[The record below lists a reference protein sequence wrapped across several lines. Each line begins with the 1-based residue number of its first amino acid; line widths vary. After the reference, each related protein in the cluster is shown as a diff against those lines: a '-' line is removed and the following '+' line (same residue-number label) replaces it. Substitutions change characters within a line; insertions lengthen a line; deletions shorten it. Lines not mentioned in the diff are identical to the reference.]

1 MCHHEN
7 VGLKLDLLR
16 DVKCLDSY
24 FVYLKQLLSLEVAQM
39 RSLQQGAREGVLAS
53 NAGGQK
59 FCYLLSDI
67 FIRAEHASTAIA
79 GSSLEQ
85 LLRFLD
91 PAHDATGADCIT
103 LLIDASRPAYGTC
116 VGYGC
121 SIREIALRMPNS
133 MKPRPKVY
141 GANTAP
147 YRMPLHAL
155 AARATVM
162 YPWHRSNARGC
173 AAEYH
178 FRRLLRELTYDDGQ
192 QTSYEHRMAL
202 LQLIYATFIPTQT
215 TTQSCFPG
223 AGRYGHMVF
232 GLLLGCDYD
241 ELLRLGDET
250 WLEPVFYKS
259 APPISNDS
267 LSYKQD
273 SPHER
278 GYHVVRASRLYERL
292 LRMEAFFEAQCAKPF
307 ELRSPLWSG
316 THWLKRNVRF
326 TDGVRM
332 RRTESGVLVDVFGAS
347 SNAVAHIYEVNKY
360 SWKGYLHLHIS
371 ITNNT

>member
-1 MCHHEN
+1 
-7 VGLKLDLLR
+7 
-16 DVKCLDSY
+16 
-24 FVYLKQLLSLEVAQM
+24 M

-53 NAGGQK
+53 DAGGQK

-178 FRRLLRELTYDDGQ
+178 FRCCA
-192 QTSYEHRMAL
+192 SS
-202 LQLIYATFIPTQT
+202 PT
-215 TTQSCFPG
+215 TTANKRPTSTEWRCCSSSTRRSSRRKRRRSRAFRARGATGTWCSACCLGATTTNSSALAMRRGWSPSSTSPRRQSRTTVCPTSRTRPTS
-223 AGRYGHMVF
+223 AAITWCARR
-232 GLLLGCDYD
+232 GCTSGCCVW
-241 ELLRLGDET
+241 R
-250 WLEPVFYKS
+250 PSSKRS
-259 APPISNDS
+259 APSRSSCDRRFGRARTGS
-267 LSYKQD
+267 SATSA
-273 SPHER
+273 SPTAACAAP
-278 GYHVVRASRLYERL
+278 RAAGWSTTLAPPQRPARTFTTCTSSR
-292 LRMEAFFEAQCAKPF
+292 A
-307 ELRSPLWSG
+307 
-316 THWLKRNVRF
+316 T
-326 TDGVRM
+326 
-332 RRTESGVLVDVFGAS
+332 S
-347 SNAVAHIYEVNKY
+347 S
-360 SWKGYLHLHIS
+360 
-371 ITNNT
+371 T